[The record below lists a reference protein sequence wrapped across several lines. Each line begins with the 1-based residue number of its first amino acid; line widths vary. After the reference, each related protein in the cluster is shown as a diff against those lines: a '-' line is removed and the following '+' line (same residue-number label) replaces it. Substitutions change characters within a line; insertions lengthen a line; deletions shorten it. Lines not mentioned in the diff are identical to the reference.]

1 VGLQD
6 LFIDFDEGWG
16 EPYEYFTKRMQAKGY
31 LWGKHYL
38 PHDGAHARQGQ
49 SQNLSPQQM
58 LQKLGL
64 QNVQI
69 VPRVSELLHGIN
81 KTRDALM
88 NDVWFDADRCKKGL
102 QHMENYTRKFN
113 SHAQT
118 YTSEPV
124 KTDGHSEA
132 SDAFRQFAQIR
143 EKVGQVQRSTPP
155 QPRQR
160 SSWMG

>member
-1 VGLQD
+1 MQD
-6 LFIDFDEGWG
+6 LFIDFEEGWG
-16 EPYEYFTKRMQAKGY
+16 EPYEYFVNIMQSKGY

-58 LQKLGL
+58 LKNLGL
-64 QNVQI
+64 NQVLI

-81 KTRDALM
+81 KARDALM
-88 NDVWFDADRCKKGL
+88 NDVWFDVDRCKNGL
-102 QHMENYTRKFN
+102 HHLENYTRKFN
-113 SHAQT
+113 NHAQK

-124 KTDGHSEA
+124 KSDGHSEA
-132 SDAFRQFAQIR
+132 ADAFRQFAQIR
-143 EKVGQVQRSTPP
+143 EQVGHIAEAAPPPPPP
-155 QPRQR
+155 Q